1 MKVGD
6 LVKMKAK
13 RFHKYI
19 GIIKAIGQRSYN
31 FGCLRI
37 YWSDGRQTR
46 EVERNLKVVKK
57 CP

>member
-1 MKVGD
+1 MKIGD
-6 LVKMKAK
+6 LVRMKAK
-13 RFHKYI
+13 RFHEHI

-37 YWSDGRQTR
+37 YWSDGRQTW
-46 EVERNLKVVKK
+46 EVEPNLKVVKK

>member
-1 MKVGD
+1 VKVGD

-19 GIIKAIGQRSYN
+19 GIIKVSGY
-31 FGCLRI
+31 GGDGLCCLRI
-37 YWSDGRQTR
+37 YWSDGRQTW